1 VSPQVL
7 LAASPLLAG
16 VTGRYFEDN
25 QESPVVDGGPESMVG
40 VAKWSVDPD
49 AADRL
54 WEHAFPVVR

>member
-1 VSPQVL
+1 M
-7 LAASPLLAG
+7 
-16 VTGRYFEDN
+16 TGRYFEDN
-25 QESPVVDGGPESMVG
+25 QESPVVDGGPEPMAC